1 MVGEIRDRETA
12 EIAIQASLTGH
23 LVFSTLHTNDAAS
36 AVTRLLD
43 MGVEPF
49 LISSSVLAMMA
60 QRLVRVLCPTCR
72 TPVTPSVETL
82 RELGLTQEECLRQN
96 GQFYK
101 AVGCDACRDTGYRGR
116 TGIYELLAMDDT
128 IRALVMQQANAHTIK
143 AAALQRGM
151 RTLLQDGASKILRGR
166 TTPEEVLRVTQE
178 SE

>member
-60 QRLVRVLCPTCR
+60 QRLVRLLCLTCR
-72 TPVTPSVETL
+72 EPYEPRPATR
-82 RELGLTQEECLRQN
+82 RELGLTRKTVPEWQDSSTAPRLCGLLWH
-96 GQFYK
+96 GLP
-101 AVGCDACRDTGYRGR
+101 GR
-116 TGIYELLAMDDT
+116 HGDL
-128 IRALVMQQANAHTIK
+128 
-143 AAALQRGM
+143 
-151 RTLLQDGASKILRGR
+151 
-166 TTPEEVLRVTQE
+166 
-178 SE
+178 